1 MNEDILH
8 SNRPRPIPW
17 VSTIRAIFLM
27 VALISIV
34 APFLTKPA
42 NDCIALN
49 NAGIITT
56 VEHHEAGC
64 P

>member
-17 VSTIRAIFLM
+17 VSTIQALLLM
-27 VALISIV
+27 AALISIV
-34 APFLTKPA
+34 TPFLVKPI

-49 NAGIITT
+49 DAGIITT
-56 VEHHEAGC
+56 VEHYEAGC